1 MLDIVDYLLL
11 FVLGSLGAFI
21 AGLLGVGG
29 GIIYIPILDY
39 FLSKL
44 GLNND
49 TLVKAI
55 LANSLFTIIFSGSV
69 ASYKQ
74 YKMKNFFPREILFT
88 ALPGVVSAVIM
99 TYFIKTGSWYSKQ
112 AFNYVFGS
120 MLLVIILRMFLS
132 KPQTSESQEGPFS
145 GYKYSFTGFITGM
158 VTALSGLGGGI
169 LMTPIFTDSMKL
181 SIKKASSIS
190 NGVIP
195 ILAIGIGL
203 YNLSSVAPTILP
215 GWQQVGYIILPVTL
229 PMIAA
234 TFVFA
239 PIGVNIAQTTKPQ
252 ILRIIF
258 ASFISI
264 VFIKLI
270 YEIFR

>member
-44 GLNND
+44 GLSND
-49 TLVKAI
+49 ALVKAI

-74 YKMKNFFPREILFT
+74 YKMKNFFPREILYT
-88 ALPGVVSAVIM
+88 AIPGVVSAVIM
-99 TYFIKTGSWYSKQ
+99 TYFIKAGSWYSKE
-112 AFNYVFGS
+112 AFNYVFGT
-120 MLLVIILRMFLS
+120 MLLVIILRMFFA
-132 KPQTSESQEGPFS
+132 KPKTSDS
-145 GYKYSFTGFITGM
+145 GAETIPVYKYSLTGLMTGV
-158 VTALSGLGGGI
+158 VTALSGLGGGV
-169 LMTPIFTDSMKL
+169 LMTPIFTDGLKL
-181 SIKKASSIS
+181 NIKKSSSIS

-203 YNLSSVAPTILP
+203 YNLSSVAPQILP
-215 GWQQVGYIILPVTL
+215 GWQQVGFIVLPVTL

-234 TFVFA
+234 TFIFA
-239 PIGVNIAQTTKPQ
+239 PIGVKVAQTTRPQ

-264 VFIKLI
+264 VFIKLL
-270 YEIFR
+270 YEILF